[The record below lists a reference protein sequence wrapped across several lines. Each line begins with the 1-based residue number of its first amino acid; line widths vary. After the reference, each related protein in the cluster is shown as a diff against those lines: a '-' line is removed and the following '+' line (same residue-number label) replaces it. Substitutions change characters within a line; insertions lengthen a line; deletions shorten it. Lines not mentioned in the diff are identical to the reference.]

1 MDTDTNTIEKKKT
14 ATSQDI
20 KPPRMYKVIIHND
33 DYTPVDFVITLL
45 ISLFRHDPQ
54 RAAQITMDVHN
65 QGSAV
70 AGIYS
75 LEIAEQKVV
84 DATQLSRNNGW
95 PLLLNMEPE

>member
-1 MDTDTNTIEKKKT
+1 
-14 ATSQDI
+14 
-20 KPPRMYKVIIHND
+20 
-33 DYTPVDFVITLL
+33 
-45 ISLFRHDPQ
+45 
-54 RAAQITMDVHN
+54 MDVHN